1 MHPIQPWP
9 LSTVLVPYLIPWTV
23 HWAKIER
30 IEKLGIF
37 FVWVEIVFGFEV
49 EYIG

>member
-1 MHPIQPWP
+1 MHPTLPWP
-9 LSTVLVPYLIPWTV
+9 LSTVLVPSLIPWTV
-23 HWAKIER
+23 RWAKIER